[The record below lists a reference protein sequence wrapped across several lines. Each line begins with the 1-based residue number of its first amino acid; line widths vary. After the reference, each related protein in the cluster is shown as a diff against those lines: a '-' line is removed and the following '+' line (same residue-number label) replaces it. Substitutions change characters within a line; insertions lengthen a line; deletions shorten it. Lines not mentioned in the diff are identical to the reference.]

1 MKPLYAMFSVGP
13 AKMQQRT
20 LSHYRALS
28 QGRRWREVPSA
39 SWLYGPDCLPA
50 DSQQNKAGAATGHG
64 RQKLK
69 WKMLMMNS
77 EPIIQSGRFSGQC
90 EHSETEKDIKQVGPS
105 DRPHKWPQNWP
116 LRPVVTEK
124 PGNPEKADW
133 VTSGNNKMQRQSNSF
148 CRGKTE
154 EFSSSAK

>member
-1 MKPLYAMFSVGP
+1 MKPLYGMFSVGP
-13 AKMQQRT
+13 AKMQQWT

-50 DSQQNKAGAATGHG
+50 DSRQNKAGAATGHG
-64 RQKLK
+64 RQKRQ

-77 EPIIQSGRFSGQC
+77 EHIIQSGRFSGQC

-105 DRPHKWPQNWP
+105 DRPHK
-116 LRPVVTEK
+116 
-124 PGNPEKADW
+124 
-133 VTSGNNKMQRQSNSF
+133 
-148 CRGKTE
+148 
-154 EFSSSAK
+154 